1 MLLKQIEDKSKNEGC
16 IGKLSENQA
25 KCDVT

>member
-1 MLLKQIEDKSKNEGC
+1 MLLQQIEDKSKNEGC
-16 IGKLSENQA
+16 IGKLSVNLE